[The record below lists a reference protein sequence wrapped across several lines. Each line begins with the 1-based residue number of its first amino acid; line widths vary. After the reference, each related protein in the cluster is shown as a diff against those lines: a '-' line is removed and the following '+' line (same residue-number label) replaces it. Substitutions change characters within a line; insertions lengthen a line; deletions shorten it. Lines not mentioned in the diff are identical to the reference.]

1 MNDFL
6 NSEQKII
13 YTEKR
18 VNNFLNNVEQKIIL
32 CKMLEIVYAE
42 NSEQF
47 LWENNEQ
54 FYLMQKIDFM
64 NTVSKFEYIVIMIV
78 ENKFYQCRN
87 IYSIIVKFKHEKHSD
102 LAFKFSKHDFTRCF
116 MRKQWTILINVEIK
130 FIFRN

>member
-47 LWENNEQ
+47 LWENSEQ
-54 FYLMQKIDFM
+54 FYLM
-64 NTVSKFEYIVIMIV
+64 
-78 ENKFYQCRN
+78 
-87 IYSIIVKFKHEKHSD
+87 
-102 LAFKFSKHDFTRCF
+102 
-116 MRKQWTILINVEIK
+116 
-130 FIFRN
+130 